1 MNGLQL
7 SGMEASDMLD
17 VIHFILEDD
26 LTSNVNAEQ
35 VDAKTKV
42 RQVFYR
48 EFYGSSYKF
57 ASSNRNYNS
66 SNGNAS
72 DFDDWDIDPF
82 DPNSKPV
89 KPYVPPTDF
98 DAAAPMPFGK
108 VLDAPLG

>member
-17 VIHFILEDD
+17 VIHVILEDD

-48 EFYGSSYKF
+48 EFYDSEYKF
-57 ASSNRNYNS
+57 ASSTRNYNS
-66 SNGNAS
+66 SSGNAN
-72 DFDDWDIDPF
+72 DFDDWDITPF
-82 DPNSKPV
+82 DPNKKPT
-89 KPYVPPTDF
+89 KPYVSPTDF
-98 DAAAPMPFGK
+98 DASAPLPFGK
-108 VLDAPLG
+108 VLDAPFE